1 MIKKKAQGL
10 SLNTIIIAAL
20 VIMVLVI
27 LALVFTGQM
36 GSFGT
41 STKSCAAK
49 GGQCKEAPCPE
60 GESSPLLG
68 GGECPEDQ
76 VCCVPDIV

>member
-1 MIKKKAQGL
+1 MKKAQGL

-36 GSFGT
+36 GDFGKT
-41 STKSCAAK
+41 SKSCVSK
-49 GGQCKEAPCPE
+49 GGECRAECLE
-60 GESSPLLG
+60 TESASLLG
-68 GGECPEDQ
+68 GSCSDEQ
-76 VCCVPDIV
+76 ICCVPKVA

>member
-1 MIKKKAQGL
+1 MKKAQGL

-41 STKSCAAK
+41 STKSCISK
-49 GGQCKEAPCPE
+49 GGNCKQTCEDNEMQALFVATCSEE
-60 GESSPLLG
+60 GEI
-68 GGECPEDQ
+68 
-76 VCCVPDIV
+76 CCIPKV

>member
-1 MIKKKAQGL
+1 MKKAQGL

-36 GSFGT
+36 GSFGSS
-41 STKSCAAK
+41 STNCQSK
-49 GGQCKEAPCPE
+49 GGICTSEKDCPE
-60 GESSPLLG
+60 GKMPAMFTAKCDE
-68 GGECPEDQ
+68 GEQ
-76 VCCVPDIV
+76 CCIPSVI

>member
-1 MIKKKAQGL
+1 MKKAQGL

-36 GSFGT
+36 GDFSKDT
-41 STKSCAAK
+41 DSCTAK
-49 GGQCKEAPCPE
+49 GGQCREDCLE
-60 GESSPLLG
+60 ETEESSLFG
-68 GGECPEDQ
+68 GSCPDDQECCMPK
-76 VCCVPDIV
+76 IT

>member
-1 MIKKKAQGL
+1 MKKAQGL

-36 GSFGT
+36 GSFGEET
-41 STKSCAAK
+41 GSCSGK
-49 GGQCKEAPCPE
+49 GGKCRGDCNDDEIPN
-60 GESSPLLG
+60 PL
-68 GGECPEDQ
+68 GGECPDGET
-76 VCCVPDIV
+76 CCVPAPA